1 VRTSSSDRPTQ
12 YPTTRIGLVRTIV
25 TANMYRVTI
34 DNATITAH
42 WAGTVAK
49 VRGERVQ
56 VRFDPEKRY
65 WTIVP

>member
-1 VRTSSSDRPTQ
+1 MRTSSSDRPTQ
-12 YPTTRIGLVRTIV
+12 VPNTRTGVVRTVVRIDLC
-25 TANMYRVTI
+25 RVTI
-34 DNATITAH
+34 DNATISAH
-42 WAGTVAK
+42 WAGTAAK

>member
-1 VRTSSSDRPTQ
+1 MRLHSSDRPTQ

-42 WAGTVAK
+42 WAGTEPK
-49 VRGERVQ
+49 VRGQRVQ
-56 VRFDPEKRY
+56 VRYDPEKRY